1 MYNGE
6 MTAISQYCDFCFFPS
21 LPPNKQA
28 IQEQILRAFNQ
39 IKASGLPFQTCNM
52 DFAVLEKE
60 TLVIEINPYVP
71 PNYPR
76 RLQRIMANNAPF
88 PHRKPLPA
96 PRSLIGVATSKY

>member
-28 IQEQILRAFNQ
+28 IQERILRAFNQ

-71 PNYPR
+71 PDAFRDYC
-76 RLQRIMANNAPF
+76 
-88 PHRKPLPA
+88 K
-96 PRSLIGVATSKY
+96 